1 MCFRLIFLF
10 PAGGDEGNDT
20 GIPSLNIIAV
30 SIAAI
35 LISLLLLVILVC
47 IFKQRK
53 AKRRAAEMTTD
64 DLNPVYGV
72 YFDPDPR
79 MEFEDTNDNYSS
91 DYEPVGTSRTTDNN
105 PYYE

>member
-1 MCFRLIFLF
+1 
-10 PAGGDEGNDT
+10 
-20 GIPSLNIIAV
+20 
-30 SIAAI
+30 
-35 LISLLLLVILVC
+35 
-47 IFKQRK
+47 
-53 AKRRAAEMTTD
+53 MTTD

-105 PYYE
+105 PYYEQIESILYTFSSDYKCRIETRSVTDNNLCMIRENSGVA